1 MVSERSESN
10 QLVSEHRESN
20 QWFVYIIE
28 CRNKT
33 LYTGITNNIERRIKE
48 HNLGK
53 GGHYTKIHI
62 PVELLWKE
70 IHPSRSSAL
79 QREFQIK
86 RWTKKK
92 KKALIRG
99 DFKLLKKL

>member
-1 MVSERSESN
+1 MGESI
-10 QLVSEHRESN
+10 VSEHRKSN
-20 QWFVYIIE
+20 RWFVYIVE

-53 GGHYTKIHI
+53 GGHYTKAHI

-70 IHPSRSSAL
+70 IHPNRSSAL
-79 QREFQIK
+79 QRESQIK
-86 RWTKKK
+86 GLTKRKK
-92 KKALIRG
+92 EALIKG
-99 DFKLLKKL
+99 DFGFLKSCK

>member
-1 MVSERSESN
+1 MVSEHRESN

-28 CRNKT
+28 CKNEA
-33 LYTGITNNIERRIKE
+33 LYTGTTNNIEGRIKE

-70 IHPSRSSAL
+70 MHPNKSSAL
-79 QREFQIK
+79 QRESQIK
-86 RWTKKK
+86 RWTRRKKE
-92 KKALIRG
+92 ALIKG
-99 DFKLLKKL
+99 DFELLKKL